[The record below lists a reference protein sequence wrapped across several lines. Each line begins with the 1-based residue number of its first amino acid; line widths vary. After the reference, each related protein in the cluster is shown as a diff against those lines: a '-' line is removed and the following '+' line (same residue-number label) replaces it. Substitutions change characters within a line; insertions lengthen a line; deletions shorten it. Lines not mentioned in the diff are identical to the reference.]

1 MNNKLLAIA
10 SLCAFSIAA
19 CESTGSTA
27 NELADTFRLH
37 TPDGVIE
44 TSDPE
49 VIASYRKKPEA
60 TIVAIVKKRTQSAA
74 LTAKKSGA
82 KAP

>member
-19 CESTGSTA
+19 CETTGSTA

-49 VIASYRKKPEA
+49 IIASYRKTPGS
-60 TIVAIVKKRTQSAA
+60 TIVAIVKKRTQNAT
-74 LTAKKSGA
+74 LTKKRPEP